1 MSVSARE
8 YPPTILAIFSMF
20 FRIGLFSFG
29 GGLSGWVFRE
39 AVLIRRWLTEDEFMS
54 GLAVAQV
61 LPGANIANLA
71 VYLGNKLKGPLGSLA
86 ALLGL
91 LGGPFFAV
99 IALASF
105 YTVLKTTPYA
115 ENALD
120 GVTAAAI
127 GLILIVAVK
136 GARRAAKR
144 PEAMVAFL
152 ACFIGVGL
160 LHWSLLAVVVVVA
173 PLSVCAAWFRRR
185 VDA

>member
-1 MSVSARE
+1 MPSSTPE
-8 YPPTILAIFSMF
+8 YPPSIHALFFMF
-20 FRIGLFSFG
+20 FRIGLLSFG

-39 AVLIRRWLTEDEFMS
+39 AVLIRRWLTEDEFLS

-71 VYLGNKLKGPLGSLA
+71 VYLGNKLKGPLGSAA

-99 IALASF
+99 IALAST
-105 YTVLKTTPYA
+105 YAVLKTTPYA

-127 GLILIVAVK
+127 GLVLIVAVR
-136 GARRAAKR
+136 GARRAARR
-144 PEAMVAFL
+144 PEALAAFL
-152 ACFIGVGL
+152 ACFVCVGL
-160 LHWSLLAVVVVVA
+160 LHWSLLEVVVVVA
-173 PLSVCAAWFRRR
+173 PLSVFAAWFRRR
-185 VDA
+185 ADA

>member
-1 MSVSARE
+1 MSSSTPE
-8 YPPTILAIFSMF
+8 YPPSIPALFFMF
-20 FRIGLFSFG
+20 FRIGLLSFG

-39 AVLIRRWLTEDEFMS
+39 AVLIRRWLTEDEFLS
-54 GLAVAQV
+54 GLAVAQI

-71 VYLGNKLKGPLGSLA
+71 VYLGNKLKGPLGSAA
-86 ALLGL
+86 ALVGL

-127 GLILIVAVK
+127 GLVLIVAVR
-136 GARRAAKR
+136 GAHRAARR
-144 PEAMVAFL
+144 PEALAAFL
-152 ACFIGVGL
+152 ACFVCVGL

-173 PLSVCAAWFRRR
+173 PLSVFAAWFRTRG
-185 VDA
+185 DA

>member
-1 MSVSARE
+1 MSASQRE
-8 YPPTILAIFSMF
+8 YPATILAIFSMF
-20 FRIGLFSFG
+20 FRIGFFSFG

-39 AVLIRRWLTEDEFMS
+39 AVLIRRWITEEEFLS
-54 GLAVAQV
+54 GLAVAQI

-71 VYLGNKLKGPLGSLA
+71 VYLGNKLKGPLGSAA

-99 IALASF
+99 IALTSF
-105 YTVLKTTPYA
+105 YAVLKTTPYA

-127 GLILIVAVK
+127 GLVLIVAVK
-136 GARRAAKR
+136 GARRATKR
-144 PEAMVAFL
+144 PETLAAFL
-152 ACFIGVGL
+152 ACFVGVGL

-173 PLSVCAAWFRRR
+173 PLSVFAAWFRRR
-185 VDA
+185 ADA